1 MITSTID
8 EIGNGAT
15 QGNGTVSRAVTEM
28 NKNGKLRPF
37 YELAHLYSDRM
48 PLSPFSDPIAF
59 TYKPTTYIPAL
70 LHAGNG
76 ESVSGQLDSQGTK
89 MDALGHFGYIDTEG
103 VTKYYGGLTQAEV
116 KPTDTSPLLH
126 LGIDRAPPIVTS
138 AMLLDAKKLKGRS
151 MTFGEQVTAADIK
164 AMIASQNLRDL
175 LPGDVLLIYTGWE
188 EKWQDDNADP
198 TRTDYYS
205 SGPGLSRDAA
215 LYIATKKIVC
225 LGMDVPFLDAVN
237 KRFFEGAVELPPD
250 APAGLPFFVHH
261 NNLTQAGIYQV
272 HNTHL
277 AELAADKVYLSGIFI
292 LPIRVR
298 GGANSAVRPVAIGR
312 PYNPNAP

>member
-8 EIGNGAT
+8 EIGNGST

-70 LHAGNG
+70 FHAGNG

-151 MTFGEQVTAADIK
+151 MTFGEQ
-164 AMIASQNLRDL
+164 
-175 LPGDVLLIYTGWE
+175 
-188 EKWQDDNADP
+188 
-198 TRTDYYS
+198 
-205 SGPGLSRDAA
+205 SR
-215 LYIATKKIVC
+215 
-225 LGMDVPFLDAVN
+225 
-237 KRFFEGAVELPPD
+237 
-250 APAGLPFFVHH
+250 
-261 NNLTQAGIYQV
+261 
-272 HNTHL
+272 
-277 AELAADKVYLSGIFI
+277 
-292 LPIRVR
+292 LPISRR
-298 GGANSAVRPVAIGR
+298 
-312 PYNPNAP
+312 

>member
-1 MITSTID
+1 M
-8 EIGNGAT
+8 
-15 QGNGTVSRAVTEM
+15 
-28 NKNGKLRPF
+28 
-37 YELAHLYSDRM
+37 
-48 PLSPFSDPIAF
+48 
-59 TYKPTTYIPAL
+59 
-70 LHAGNG
+70 
-76 ESVSGQLDSQGTK
+76 SGQLDSQGTK

-250 APAGLPFFVHH
+250 APCG
-261 NNLTQAGIYQV
+261 
-272 HNTHL
+272 
-277 AELAADKVYLSGIFI
+277 
-292 LPIRVR
+292 
-298 GGANSAVRPVAIGR
+298 SALLRSPQ
-312 PYNPNAP
+312 